1 VVAHKTAHQTYVYKE
16 VDDGT
21 GREERGVQ
29 IFPPPKKKDPIAILV
44 GFGLC
49 RDRFFFKCGDK
60 RSVKFFCPPV
70 PEMVGLVML
79 AHM

>member
-1 VVAHKTAHQTYVYKE
+1 MYSRIGGSACGCSQYKE

-49 RDRFFFKCGDK
+49 RDRFFLNAAINEV
-60 RSVKFFCPPV
+60 SSFFVHPFRRWWD
-70 PEMVGLVML
+70 
-79 AHM
+79 